1 MAKIEIIVWYSIYR
15 NDWFATSI
23 VQAMLKVHFQW
34 KWQSKI
40 QGGKNDAYCFSSE
53 TCGPVQVYLCNEY
66 LSHSIRRKIVERNIM
81 HWTRRKRRSIQCSR
95 LIHTALNFLL
105 DSMLIYNEIHHHN
118 RTEFYFTTLKKNDQ
132 SITCYWNMWQM
143 NHLSFL
149 TSRSRRP
156 SKLSRNSQRGAS
168 VSKSTK
174 WLLTQNNTTLIT
186 YREKNIHFTKQ
197 IWPLH
202 NNDLLKNITQDG
214 MDKLL
219 FLISY

>member
-1 MAKIEIIVWYSIYR
+1 MAKIEIMVWYSIYR

-40 QGGKNDAYCFSSE
+40 QGEKNDAYCFSSE

-118 RTEFYFTTLKKNDQ
+118 RTEFISPPQKRMTSQSPVIETCDRWTIYRSLPLAPEDPQSFPGIHREGHRFQSPQSGCWPRITPLLSPIEKKIYISLSKFDHCI
-132 SITCYWNMWQM
+132 ITICW
-143 NHLSFL
+143 
-149 TSRSRRP
+149 
-156 SKLSRNSQRGAS
+156 K
-168 VSKSTK
+168 
-174 WLLTQNNTTLIT
+174 I
-186 YREKNIHFTKQ
+186 
-197 IWPLH
+197 
-202 NNDLLKNITQDG
+202 
-214 MDKLL
+214 
-219 FLISY
+219 